1 MLETQS
7 VTISTKLTL
16 DDVRT
21 WEKNWVGNFSRE
33 LLEKVP
39 IKITEI
45 KRSQSSGFDLFPL
58 FCMPVEFGLET
69 ISSVLVM
76 NLFFFYWKKHIFFHI
91 TSFGELAC
99 AW

>member
-1 MLETQS
+1 MFETQS

-21 WEKNWVGNFSRE
+21 WEKNWVGNYSRE

-45 KRSQSSGFDLFPL
+45 
-58 FCMPVEFGLET
+58 
-69 ISSVLVM
+69 
-76 NLFFFYWKKHIFFHI
+76 
-91 TSFGELAC
+91 
-99 AW
+99 

>member
-1 MLETQS
+1 MIETQS

-16 DDVRT
+16 DDVQT

-33 LLEKVP
+33 LEKVP

-45 KRSQSSGFDLFPL
+45 KRSQSSGEQNLVLRQYIFLELDLF
-58 FCMPVEFGLET
+58 FC
-69 ISSVLVM
+69 
-76 NLFFFYWKKHIFFHI
+76 NWKKHIFFHI
-91 TSFGELAC
+91 TSLGELAL